1 MKIEQCGGVIKY
13 EDEHEC
19 CSIEIDSDRVCYS
32 TDFNMVI
39 RIGEDG
45 REVKLDPLTVSVMI
59 QQLQKIK
66 TIQEK
71 DNE

>member
-1 MKIEQCGGVIKY
+1 MEQCGDVIKY
-13 EDEHEC
+13 EDEYEC
-19 CSIEIDSDRVCYS
+19 CSIEIDSKKYPTGFD
-32 TDFNMVI
+32 MVI
-39 RIGEDG
+39 RICEDD

-59 QQLQKIK
+59 EQLQKIK

>member
-1 MKIEQCGGVIKY
+1 MKIELCGDVIKY

-19 CSIEIDSDRVCYS
+19 CSIEIDSYKYVTGFD
-32 TDFNMVI
+32 MVI
-39 RIGEDG
+39 RIGNDD

-59 QQLQKIK
+59 NQLQKIK